1 MTDMAVLLKRISSVT
16 AAIAVVAGILSPLGA
31 FPVFQTGYWNL
42 VDSSFVVILMSGILA
57 IASLAMRGLVDPW
70 WRDGIPMSAIFLAVI
85 AGLGGLTALWADMP
99 WVALIGTYQSAY
111 GPVWHL
117 LAASML
123 VVVWTLKDNAAAISI
138 FSAVATVTALT
149 VSGVLLYS
157 QITATTVFIPGGDSY
172 GLIGFLLLFF
182 PDDGRGKG
190 RIAALQF
197 YSLRASAVLLIVLS
211 SNLSLVAIVCAGA
224 LLAGAFW
231 AVSRRRPE
239 LSTMLERIPAWL
251 VAALVIVS
259 AGAVLALI
267 VGDAVDVKSMRMRAI
282 IANIMGGALQD
293 SSLLEWIFG
302 HGWGHTQ
309 AAFFQYL
316 HWGNMVLYTKEWDFL
331 WREMFHSHNFL
342 IETQYSIGAVGVFGM
357 LALITSI
364 YVGAPQHRRTVALAF
379 VVGYVLY
386 SSVWFELSF
395 HMPFFA
401 LALASFAPSRAR
413 SGPREGKGQ
422 GQAPSFT
429 TGTVWATGMSVGAIA
444 VLGMLAA
451 SYYSFS
457 INVYPLK
464 ADKGSIENE
473 RFMAKYVPPDPRRT
487 DLVRRMLY
495 VEAMGYIEIHK
506 ELQNAQ
512 GLAVLKD
519 VLEDVNQ
526 RMATTQEPG
535 LVMVG
540 LNLFGD
546 IALLPEWAWTA
557 SVVDGKA
564 QLWEKLAERSLD
576 LAPYR
581 SDILIS
587 YLTHLL
593 AEKRYDSL
601 ETVVSRILS
610 KKPDDPVA
618 MYYLGAMLTQA
629 QDMDEKRTGL
639 SWIANAMD
647 CGVDRFMEIPEWL
660 ANTVQPYRNLQ
671 TGCKSAMKVGKN

>member
-16 AAIAVVAGILSPLGA
+16 AAIAVVMGILSPLGA

-42 VDSSFVVILMSGILA
+42 VDSSFVAILMSGILV
-57 IASLAMRGLVDPW
+57 IASLAIRGVADAW
-70 WRDGIPMSAIFLAVI
+70 WRDDIPLTAIVLTVI
-85 AGLGGLTALWADMP
+85 AGLGALTALWADMP

-117 LAASML
+117 LAAAML
-123 VVVWTLKDNAAAISI
+123 VAVWTLKDNTAAISI
-138 FSAVATVTALT
+138 LSVVATVTVLI
-149 VSGVLLYS
+149 VSGVLIYGQL
-157 QITATTVFIPGGDSY
+157 TGETVFIIGGDSY

-182 PDDGRGKG
+182 PDDGRDKG
-190 RIAALQF
+190 RIATLQF
-197 YSLRASAVLLIVLS
+197 FSLRASALLLIAVS
-211 SNLSLVAIVCAGA
+211 SNLSLVVIVGVGG

-231 AVSRRRPE
+231 IVTRRRPE
-239 LSTMLERIPAWL
+239 LSAIAEKIPAWL
-251 VAALVIVS
+251 VVALVIVLS
-259 AGAVLALI
+259 GLVLTLV
-267 VGDAVDVKSMRMRAI
+267 VGDLVDVKSMRMRTI
-282 IANIMGGALQD
+282 ITYIMGGALQD
-293 SSLLEWIFG
+293 SSFLEWVFG

-342 IETQYSIGAVGVFGM
+342 IETQYSIGAVGVFAM

-379 VVGYVLY
+379 VVGYILY

-395 HMPFFA
+395 HLPFFA

-413 SGPREGKGQ
+413 SEQQQEVTGGVQ
-422 GQAPSFT
+422 TASIT
-429 TGTVWATGMSVGAIA
+429 AGTVWATGVSVGAIA
-444 VLGMLAA
+444 VFAMLAA
-451 SYYSFS
+451 SYSSFS

-473 RFMAKYVPPDPRRT
+473 RFMTELVPPDPRRT

-495 VEAMGYIEIHK
+495 VEAMGYIELHK
-506 ELQNAQ
+506 ELHNAQ

-526 RMATTQEPG
+526 RMATTKEPG
-535 LVMVG
+535 LIMVG

-564 QLWEKLAERSLD
+564 QLWEKLAERSRERL
-576 LAPYR
+576 
-581 SDILIS
+581 
-587 YLTHLL
+587 
-593 AEKRYDSL
+593 
-601 ETVVSRILS
+601 
-610 KKPDDPVA
+610 
-618 MYYLGAMLTQA
+618 
-629 QDMDEKRTGL
+629 
-639 SWIANAMD
+639 
-647 CGVDRFMEIPEWL
+647 
-660 ANTVQPYRNLQ
+660 
-671 TGCKSAMKVGKN
+671 